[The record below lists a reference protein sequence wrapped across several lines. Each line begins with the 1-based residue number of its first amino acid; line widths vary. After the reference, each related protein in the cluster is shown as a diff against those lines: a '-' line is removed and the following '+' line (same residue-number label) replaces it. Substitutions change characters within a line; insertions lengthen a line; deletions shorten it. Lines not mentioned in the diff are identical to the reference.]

1 MTNCPLYLDH
11 AATTPVLPA
20 VREAMNDAMERWA
33 NPSSPHAAGRSAGR
47 ALEEARARIAK
58 ALDWDGELILT
69 SGASESIS
77 IALQRASVPAH
88 AVGATEHDAVLRAA
102 PDAFRLPVEPDGV
115 IAFEDLSEFAA
126 HSPGGLFAVQQVNN
140 ETGVIQPLDDIAQ
153 IVRLNEGKLF
163 ADCSQSAG
171 KLPLPTA
178 ADVIA
183 ISAHKFGG
191 PPGIG
196 ALLLRDLSLLRPSG
210 GQEQGYRAGTQ
221 NVPGAIGMAVALEQD
236 FGWLARAATLR
247 AMLDDEIVAAGGE
260 VVAHSSP
267 RLPTIASYRM
277 PGKSSQAQLVRF
289 DMAGIA
295 VSAGS
300 ACSSGTIKPSHVLT
314 SMGWSAEAASEVVR
328 VSFGPKTSETDIDR
342 FLTLWK
348 QMAP

>member
-20 VREAMNDAMERWA
+20 VRAAMNDAMERWA

-58 ALDWDGELILT
+58 ALDWDGELILA

-236 FGWLARAATLR
+236 FGWLARAAKLR
-247 AMLDDEIVAAGGE
+247 AMLDEEIVAAGGE

-267 RLPTIASYRM
+267 RLPTIASSHAGQK
-277 PGKSSQAQLVRF
+277 PHQSQCVQVP
-289 DMAGIA
+289 DT
-295 VSAGS
+295 VQ
-300 ACSSGTIKPSHVLT
+300 
-314 SMGWSAEAASEVVR
+314 
-328 VSFGPKTSETDIDR
+328 TDH
-342 FLTLWK
+342 WK
-348 QMAP
+348 

>member
-20 VREAMNDAMERWA
+20 VCEAMNDAMERWA

-314 SMGWSAEAASEVVR
+314 SMGWSAEVASEVVR

>member
-236 FGWLARAATLR
+236 FGWLARAAKLR
-247 AMLDDEIVAAGGE
+247 AMLDEEIVAAGGE

-314 SMGWSAEAASEVVR
+314 SMGWSAEAAGEVVR
-328 VSFGPKTSETDIDR
+328 VSFGPQTSETDIDR